1 MQQMTSNSKEVTD
14 FLRLALISRTLQT
27 YLFQAFPIQ
36 QVFVVMKS
44 MVRLEQLERII
55 TNSCFLQC

>member
-1 MQQMTSNSKEVTD
+1 MTSNSKEVTD

-27 YLFQAFPIQ
+27 YLFKAFPIQ
-36 QVFVVMKS
+36 HVFVVMKS